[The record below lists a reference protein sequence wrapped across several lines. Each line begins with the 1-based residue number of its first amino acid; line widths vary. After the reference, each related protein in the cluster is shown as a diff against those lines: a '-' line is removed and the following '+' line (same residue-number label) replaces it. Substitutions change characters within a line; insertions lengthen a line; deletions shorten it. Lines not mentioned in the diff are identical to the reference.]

1 MIYNVVPVN
10 YMGGSGGQFLSSL
23 IYAAAH
29 KKEDTFVFS
38 ENGNSH
44 DSKKYL
50 GSPPASLGDDP
61 TGKINLN
68 FLKEFSTTIPE
79 DTIVYP
85 HGHYANPD
93 LLMEYFYKQIKTC
106 FEINQL
112 SEIIGV
118 FMLKNP
124 EHSLK
129 FKNVKGKELHDL
141 YNIDKIVKWRYV
153 VGNYFTRLCRPCP
166 DLEPRMLN
174 VSWNQLVYLDPEI
187 LISNVSKF
195 TNIPNEDFSRDA
207 IVNWRSLTLET
218 IEKLNQAGLI

>member
-1 MIYNVVPVN
+1 MIYNVVPIN
-10 YMGGSGGQFLSSL
+10 YMGGTGGQFLSSL

-29 KKEDTFVFS
+29 KKDNTFVFS

-50 GSPPASLGDDP
+50 GSPPLGIGKDL
-61 TGKINLN
+61 TGKTNLN
-68 FLKEFSTTIPE
+68 FLREFAKTIPE

-93 LLMEYFYKQIKTC
+93 VLMEYFHKQIKTC
-106 FEINQL
+106 FEVNQL

-118 FMLKNP
+118 FMLKHP
-124 EHSLK
+124 EQSLK

-174 VSWNQLVYLDPEI
+174 VSWNELVYLDPEI
-187 LISNVSKF
+187 LISKISDF
-195 TNIPNEDFSRDA
+195 TKIPSEDFSRDA
-207 IVNWRSLTLET
+207 IANWRELTQQT
-218 IEKLNQAGLI
+218 IDRLKQADLI